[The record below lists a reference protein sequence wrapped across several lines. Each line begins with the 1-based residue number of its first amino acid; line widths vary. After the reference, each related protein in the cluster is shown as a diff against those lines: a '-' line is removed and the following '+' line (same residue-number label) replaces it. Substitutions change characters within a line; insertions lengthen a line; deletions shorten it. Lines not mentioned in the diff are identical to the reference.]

1 MHWMKLHLI
10 AATAALHRNPHRYIK
25 DAATLR
31 FMCRVADSVPMNTE
45 CCANRIVHRVLSD
58 SPCSDADA
66 QGNDIKC
73 LTTIVA
79 DSACGIVQY
88 RTGPTPSSRRVCL
101 VYAFELI
108 TTGSIQCN
116 NNVELFCR
124 PIASTHSWEEKKAH
138 KDLKEL
144 KYRKEERSRSTSIMH
159 AQLEFNAY
167 KHHACPTGIQCSSQ
181 LHEFSATARC
191 HIGLGFA
198 HVNLAEKFISFVT
211 SADLQ

>member
-1 MHWMKLHLI
+1 MLCEPLGLGRVELTTK
-10 AATAALHRNPHRYIK
+10 TAN
-25 DAATLR
+25 
-31 FMCRVADSVPMNTE
+31 ADYGEFTVCTT
-45 CCANRIVHRVLSD
+45 HVLC
-58 SPCSDADA
+58 PCIDADA
-66 QGNDIKC
+66 QGKDIKC

-88 RTGPTPSSRRVCL
+88 RTGPKPSSRRVCL

-144 KYRKEERSRSTSIMH
+144 KYSKEERSRSTSIMH

-167 KHHACPTGIQCSSQ
+167 KHHACQQ
-181 LHEFSATARC
+181 EFNAHHNCMNSARQQD
-191 HIGLGFA
+191 
-198 HVNLAEKFISFVT
+198 VT
-211 SADLQ
+211 SGWDLHT